1 MRKNNIKVQIEK
13 YSALG
18 LSLALAVS
26 GLAGCG
32 AAQAAQLSQ
41 TETAAEESQ
50 ETETPEEEEWL
61 SKQDFH
67 NGADQAYT
75 G

>member
-1 MRKNNIKVQIEK
+1 MVKIMAEHARVIKIERIDIP
-13 YSALG
+13 
-18 LSLALAVS
+18 
-26 GLAGCG
+26 
-32 AAQAAQLSQ
+32 
-41 TETAAEESQ
+41 
-50 ETETPEEEEWL
+50 ETPEEEEWL

>member
-32 AAQAAQLSQ
+32 AAQVSSMTLF
-41 TETAAEESQ
+41 
-50 ETETPEEEEWL
+50 L
-61 SKQDFH
+61 IR
-67 NGADQAYT
+67 
-75 G
+75 